1 MSQDETTQET
11 VNIESSDQSEVTET
25 ETKEKPWEEF
35 PDDHPLV
42 KTLDKQYAEL
52 KELKKTYSQA
62 SKELEEVRKSQLTE
76 QERLIEQTKEDTAKA
91 VRLEYAEKMVEA
103 ELKAQLQ
110 GRNLTGESI
119 LQFNKE
125 AFIDTSGEIDSEA
138 IATWVEAHSTQTEV
152 PKPDLGQGARGS
164 KGSLAQIRSRDE
176 LERMSPA
183 EVLEARKDGRLDAL
197 MGKS

>member
-1 MSQDETTQET
+1 MSQDETTQEEIKDT
-11 VNIESSDQSEVTET
+11 STEVDATEMVADDA
-25 ETKEKPWEEF
+25 EHDEL

-42 KTLDKQYAEL
+42 KTLAKQRAEL
-52 KELKKTYSQA
+52 KELKKTYTQA
-62 SKELEEVRKSQLTE
+62 SKELDEVRKSQLTE